1 MAHDDPSFDTIFCG
15 AIEIASGEERAA
27 FLARA
32 CGADEELRRRVERL
46 VDAHFQA
53 GSFLESPPASA
64 TALDGLGP
72 VDRGRRHGHR
82 PLQAAPADRRGGHG
96 HGLHGRADPAGAAD
110 GRAEA
115 HQGRHGQPP
124 GPRPVRGRAPG
135 AGPDGPPQ
143 HRQGLRRR
151 HHRHGPPLLRD
162 GAGQGHPDHP
172 VLRRTPADDSA
183 SGSSWPSRS
192 ARPCSTPTRR
202 GSSTATSSPPT
213 S

>member
-1 MAHDDPSFDTIFCG
+1 MGCFSRPG
-15 AIEIASGEERAA
+15 
-27 FLARA
+27 
-32 CGADEELRRRVERL
+32 LRRERGAAPPRDESCWTPTRPPTVSSTFRNRPPRSAL
-46 VDAHFQA
+46 
-53 GSFLESPPASA
+53 GSADSEA
-64 TALDGLGP
+64 T
-72 VDRGRRHGHR
+72 RHGHR
-82 PLQAAPADRRGGHG
+82 PVQAAPADRRGGHG

-110 GRAEA
+110 RRAQA

-124 GPRPVRGRAPG
+124 GARPVRGRAPG
-135 AGPDGPPQ
+135 PGPDGPPQ

-151 HHRHGPPLLRD
+151 HDRHGPSLLRH

-202 GSSTATSSPPT
+202 GSSTATSSRRT